1 MQWEPAADVDQG
13 LTYTV
18 SAEGA
23 NVETKRA
30 TTAPGGLSVTLSS
43 LRELTEY
50 TVSVQ
55 AVNSG
60 GLSRPLTAAVRMV
73 TVGQLGLTEF
83 YCYAVFSVCSETT
96 CVSTNCL
103 PGYIPIGPYTVSHYS
118 ICIVY
123 ISTKYDIVLILLFPL
138 I

>member
-1 MQWEPAADVDQG
+1 MQWEPAADADQG

-23 NVETKRA
+23 NVETKRV

-43 LRELTEY
+43 LQEMTEY

-60 GLSRPLTAAVRMV
+60 GLSTPLTAAARMV
-73 TVGQLGLTEF
+73 TVGQLGF
-83 YCYAVFSVCSETT
+83 WRNFICYAV
-96 CVSTNCL
+96 L
-103 PGYIPIGPYTVSHYS
+103 
-118 ICIVY
+118 VY
-123 ISTKYDIVLILLFPL
+123 IVRLC
-138 I
+138 

>member
-1 MQWEPAADVDQG
+1 MQWEPAADADQR

-30 TTAPGGLSVTLSS
+30 TTAPRGLSVTLSS

-60 GLSRPLTAAVRMV
+60 GPSRPLTAAVRMV
-73 TVGQLGLTEF
+73 TVGQLGMTKF
-83 YCYAVFSVCSETT
+83 IICCVC
-96 CVSTNCL
+96 
-103 PGYIPIGPYTVSHYS
+103 
-118 ICIVY
+118 VY
-123 ISTKYDIVLILLFPL
+123 MQRLLFVVL
-138 I
+138 HATLATI

>member
-1 MQWEPAADVDQG
+1 MLFAAPTNLQLVILSGASLEVQWEPAADADQS

-18 SAEGA
+18 SAEAA
-23 NVETKRA
+23 NVETKQA

-43 LRELTEY
+43 LQELTEY

-73 TVGQLGLTEF
+73 TVGQLGR
-83 YCYAVFSVCSETT
+83 SEGHYLQ
-96 CVSTNCL
+96 CL
-103 PGYIPIGPYTVSHYS
+103 
-118 ICIVY
+118 VY
-123 ISTKYDIVLILLFPL
+123 LQRLC
-138 I
+138 

>member
-1 MQWEPAADVDQG
+1 MQWEPAADADQS

-30 TTAPGGLSVTLSS
+30 TTTPGGLSVTLSS
-43 LRELTEY
+43 LQELTEY

-73 TVGQLGLTEF
+73 TVGQLGMTEF
-83 YCYAVFSVCSETT
+83 IICSVW
-96 CVSTNCL
+96 
-103 PGYIPIGPYTVSHYS
+103 
-118 ICIVY
+118 CI
-123 ISTKYDIVLILLFPL
+123 
-138 I
+138 